1 MERKHSQLVSDANP
15 YGIKTMKHAQ
25 DVIQAPQDIKKTRF
39 ETPTPNQPV
48 IRNEKYRTPRTQAHL
63 CTKAVRQEPKRKP
76 LQRAILFRDKSVCLQ
91 PEYVPLYRP
100 KLG

>member
-1 MERKHSQLVSDANP
+1 MELVALIPTDANP
-15 YGIKTMKHAQ
+15 DGIKTMKRAQ

-63 CTKAVRQEPKRKP
+63 CTKAVHKEPKRKP
-76 LQRAILFRDKSVCLQ
+76 LQRAILFRH
-91 PEYVPLYRP
+91 
-100 KLG
+100 